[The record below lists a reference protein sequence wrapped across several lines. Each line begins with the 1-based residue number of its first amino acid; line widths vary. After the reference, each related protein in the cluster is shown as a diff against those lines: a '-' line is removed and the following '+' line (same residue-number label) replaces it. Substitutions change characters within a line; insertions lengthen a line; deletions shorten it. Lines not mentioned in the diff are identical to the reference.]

1 MDLPLILMSVGIVV
15 VIISFFIGNSQKKY
29 EKELEE
35 LSLSFYQENSQL
47 KKRLKIIEEEL
58 LLSSKPI
65 TQKVKKSN
73 VKSSINLILV
83 NQAIA
88 LHNQGYNLNEIM
100 QRTSLSQDQV
110 KSILQNGALNPWW

>member
-1 MDLPLILMSVGIVV
+1 MDLPLILMSIGIVI
-15 VIISFFIGNSQKKY
+15 VIISFFIGNSQKKN
-29 EKELEE
+29 EREIEE

-65 TQKVKKSN
+65 SQQPKKSIA
-73 VKSSINLILV
+73 KSSINLILV

-100 QRTSLSQDQV
+100 QRTSLSQEQV
-110 KSILQNGALNPWW
+110 KSILQNGALNP